1 MHADQRRLVSEAGEQ
16 LSFVS
21 RETAQQDA
29 AHGEIKQHLAGFDQ
43 AFIVLGQSPVGG
55 QPGDGSFN
63 YRSYNGAKFPNAG
76 EVPTGLS
83 PQASEVALG
92 R

>member
-1 MHADQRRLVSEAGEQ
+1 MMEV
-16 LSFVS
+16 
-21 RETAQQDA
+21 TAQPFVA
-29 AHGEIKQHLAGFDQ
+29 VLQHLTKPFDLVEADEDAPQ
-43 AFIVLGQSPVGG
+43 ESEGLVDVSAPLVADGEPPVGG
-55 QPGDGSFN
+55 QPGDRSLN